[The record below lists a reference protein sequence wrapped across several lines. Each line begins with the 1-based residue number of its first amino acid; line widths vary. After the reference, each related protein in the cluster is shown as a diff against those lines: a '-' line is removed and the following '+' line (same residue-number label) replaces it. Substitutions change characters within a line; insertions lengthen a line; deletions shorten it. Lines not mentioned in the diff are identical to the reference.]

1 CGPGPFMEAV
11 KDCLRAIEFP
21 IAQLHLESFGE
32 ARVVK
37 GEKVQPRDV
46 PKHVTATPSLAVTPE
61 APAIPPP
68 SQAALAAAGGFKV
81 RFSKAAK
88 NVETDGEASLL
99 DLAEA
104 NGIEIN
110 YGCRSGSC

>member
-1 CGPGPFMEAV
+1 VAV
-11 KDCLRAIEFP
+11 APTLA
-21 IAQLHLESFGE
+21 
-32 ARVVK
+32 
-37 GEKVQPRDV
+37 
-46 PKHVTATPSLAVTPE
+46 ATTE

-81 RFSKAAK
+81 MFSKAAK

-110 YGCRSGSC
+110 YGCRSGSCGDCKVKIANGTVDYGEHCEITDDEKKKGLAYACVARPRSDLEVVEV